1 MYDHNLNKQ
10 IVPVPPQGQN
20 DSAPLPEKT
29 LDRTLY
35 LTDTTALVRK
45 VNADLVRNAK
55 AEFAAVMA
63 ELNASRNRD
72 ESTQPDN
79 SLAEEDEE
87 NLEADLSQNETL
99 ADLIGE
105 A

>member
-10 IVPVPPQGQN
+10 INPVPPNGQ
-20 DSAPLPEKT
+20 DAGAPLPEKI
-29 LDRTLY
+29 LERTLH
-35 LTDTTALVRK
+35 LTDTAALVRK

-63 ELNASRNRD
+63 ELNASRDRD

-79 SLAEEDEE
+79 TLAEEDEE
-87 NLEADLSQNETL
+87 DTEANLKQSETI

-105 A
+105 V

>member
-1 MYDHNLNKQ
+1 MYDHNLNKR
-10 IVPVPPQGQN
+10 IVPVPPNGQDN
-20 DSAPLPEKT
+20 GAPFPEKT
-29 LDRTLY
+29 LERTLH
-35 LTDTTALVRK
+35 LIDTAALVRK

-72 ESTQPDN
+72 GSTQPEN
-79 SLAEEDEE
+79 TLAEEDEA
-87 NLEADLSQNETL
+87 NLNQSETKAGL
-99 ADLIGE
+99 TGE

>member
-1 MYDHNLNKQ
+1 MYDHNLNKR
-10 IVPVPPQGQN
+10 IVPVP
-20 DSAPLPEKT
+20 SKEKEGSST
-29 LDRTLY
+29 FP
-35 LTDTTALVRK
+35 LTDTAALVRK

-63 ELNASRNRD
+63 ELNASRDRD

-79 SLAEEDEE
+79 TLTEEDEE
-87 NLEADLSQNETL
+87 DTKESLKQSETI

-105 A
+105 V